1 VGDVLSFL
9 ETYVG
14 GPSSSAMKLTKR
26 QQITPDFVFC
36 RGPFLHGD
44 YQVGE
49 TLLKHS
55 ASAMHFC
62 DTLSSDLGKA
72 PARRLVLVML
82 GIKPDR
88 AGLWASSRRPGESA
102 IKYILLSGVPAIVL
116 PAEPGAPLLSW
127 HAKTL
132 KDLWKLSLPADAAT
146 AVAHGQKLA
155 EQRSQDDVVV
165 RSFAGTLATLTE
177 YVGMVVDW
185 SRVTVPDMPSTN
197 DEGTKRLAVNKAL
210 AFFLAAAVR
219 SGESKKA
226 TDKINPERAGIALWR
241 VL

>member
-9 ETYVG
+9 ETYAG
-14 GPSSSAMKLTKR
+14 GPSSSVMKLTKR

-62 DTLSSDLGKA
+62 DTPPSDLGKA
-72 PARRLVLVML
+72 PAR
-82 GIKPDR
+82 
-88 AGLWASSRRPGESA
+88 
-102 IKYILLSGVPAIVL
+102 YILLSGVPAIVL